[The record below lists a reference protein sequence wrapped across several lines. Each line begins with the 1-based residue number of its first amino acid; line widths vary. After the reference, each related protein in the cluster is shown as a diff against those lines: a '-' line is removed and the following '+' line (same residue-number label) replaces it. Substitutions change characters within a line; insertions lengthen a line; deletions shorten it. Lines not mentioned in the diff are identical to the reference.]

1 MARTEIRVA
10 GFGGQGVILSG
21 YIFGKAASLF
31 DEKFATLIQSFGPEA
46 RGSACSAQVI
56 VSDELI
62 DYPYI
67 RKPDIMVA
75 ISQEAFSKYSHDL
88 KPNGILLT
96 EEDMVT
102 VSDDIA
108 SMYDHYTV
116 PATRIADQ
124 LGRRIVMNMVV
135 VGCFTA
141 VTGLLKKD
149 AVMKAIEDSIPKG
162 TEELNLKAF
171 EKGYEHGLELIKQR
185 KEQVEEKA

>member
-1 MARTEIRVA
+1 MARTEVRIA

-21 YIFGKAASLF
+21 YIFGKAASIF
-31 DEKFATLIQSFGPEA
+31 DDKYATLIQSFGPEA

-56 VSDELI
+56 ISDELI

-67 RKPDIMVA
+67 RVPDINVV
-75 ISQEAFSKYSHDL
+75 ISQEAYTKYGSDL
-88 KPNGILLT
+88 KPGGILIT
-96 EEDMVT
+96 EEHI
-102 VSDDIA
+102 VSVGNGA
-108 SMYDHYTV
+108 LAQYEHYTV
-116 PATRIADQ
+116 PATQIADK

-149 AVMKAIEDSIPKG
+149 AVRKAVEDSIPKG

-171 EKGYEHGLELIKQR
+171 EAGYNHGMTLKTERIGIQR
-185 KEQVEEKA
+185 

>member
-1 MARTEIRVA
+1 MARTEIRIA

-31 DEKFATLIQSFGPEA
+31 DDKFATLIQSFGPEA

-67 RKPDIMVA
+67 RKPDINVV
-75 ISQEAFSKYSHDL
+75 ISQEAFTKYGRDL
-88 KPNGILLT
+88 KPGGILIT
-96 EEDMVT
+96 EEHMVS
-102 VSDDIA
+102 VGNGELADF
-108 SMYDHYTV
+108 DHYTV
-116 PATRIADQ
+116 PATQIADQ

-149 AVMKAIEDSIPKG
+149 AVRKAVEDSIPKG

-171 EKGYEHGLELIKQR
+171 ERGYSHGLKLKKER
-185 KEQVEEKA
+185 KARAVQ